1 MFYIRWLYVTI
12 ITFYKQYNLILVSKI
27 KKCIFKDSKGQLI
40 WCDIGDRYSG
50 LSFLN
55 MMSRQLHIE
64 NAGLKKKDTVS
75 KLTLTLFVLQCACI
89 WGIKAKWHNIF
100 YFAVQIIYSIVNFFR
115 PIRSIV
121 IAKDYSTCKVILNF
135 QRFKIQ
141 LFNRFSFLS

>member
-40 WCDIGDRYSG
+40 WCDIGDRYSS

-64 NAGLKKKDTVS
+64 NVGLKKKKT
-75 KLTLTLFVLQCACI
+75 Q
-89 WGIKAKWHNIF
+89 
-100 YFAVQIIYSIVNFFR
+100 
-115 PIRSIV
+115 
-121 IAKDYSTCKVILNF
+121 
-135 QRFKIQ
+135 
-141 LFNRFSFLS
+141 